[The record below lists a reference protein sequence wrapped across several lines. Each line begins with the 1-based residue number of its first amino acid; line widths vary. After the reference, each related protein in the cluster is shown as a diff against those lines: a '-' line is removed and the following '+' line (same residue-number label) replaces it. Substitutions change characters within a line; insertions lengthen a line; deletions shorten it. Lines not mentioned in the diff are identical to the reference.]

1 MDKLLITGGGILAG
15 ELRICGAKNAAL
27 PILAAALL
35 CDESL
40 KVCNLPHLKD
50 ITTMIELFG
59 SMGVELLID
68 DKMNLSIRPNTI
80 THLSAPYD
88 LVKTMRASILVLGPL
103 LSHFGEAEVAL
114 PGGCAIGNRPVD
126 LHIRGLA
133 AMGADIAIED
143 GYIRAKATK
152 LKGAHIFMDAVTV
165 TGTENIM
172 MAATLAEG
180 ETIIENAAR
189 EPEIIDLAECL
200 IKMGANITG
209 HGTST
214 IHIYGVDRLHSAE
227 YAVMPDRIEASTYL
241 IAAAA
246 TKGRIKIKDV
256 QPEYLEAVLAKLKEA
271 GAHIESGNDWVELDM
286 KGQRPKAINIETAPY
301 PAIATDVQA
310 QFCALNAV
318 AEGTGTIRETIFENR
333 FMHCQEMQRMGANIH
348 IEGNTAIIQGVDRLK
363 AAPVLATD
371 LRASASLVIA
381 ALVAEGT
388 TEVDDIYHMDRGYSC
403 IEENIT
409 MLGGNIQR
417 IPG

>member
-1 MDKLLITGGGILAG
+1 MDKLLITGGDTLAG

-40 KVCNLPHLKD
+40 KICNLPHLKD

-68 DKMNLSIRPNTI
+68 DKMNLDIRPNTI
-80 THLSAPYD
+80 TNLSAPYD

-103 LSHFGEAEVAL
+103 LSHYGEAEVAL

-126 LHIRGLA
+126 LHIQGLA
-133 AMGADIAIED
+133 AMGANIAIED
-143 GYIRAKATK
+143 GYIRAKAKK

-200 IKMGANITG
+200 LKMGANITG

-214 IHIYGVDRLHSAE
+214 IHIMGVSRLHGTQYE
-227 YAVMPDRIEASTYL
+227 VMPDRIEASTYL

-246 TKGRIKIKDV
+246 TKGRIKVKDV

-271 GAHIESGNDWVELDM
+271 GAHIICGHDWVELDM
-286 KGQRPKAINIETAPY
+286 KGQRPKSINIETAPY
-301 PAIATDVQA
+301 PAVATDVQA
-310 QFCALNAV
+310 QFCALNAI

-333 FMHCQEMQRMGANIH
+333 FMHCQEMQRMGADIH
-348 IEGNTAIIQGVDRLK
+348 IEGNTAIIKGVDHLK

-381 ALVAEGT
+381 ALVADGT
-388 TEVDDIYHMDRGYSC
+388 TEVGDIYHMDRGYSR

-409 MLGGNIQR
+409 MLGGDIQR
-417 IPG
+417 LPS

>member
-227 YAVMPDRIEASTYL
+227 YTVMPDRIEASTYL

-271 GAHIESGNDWVELDM
+271 GAHIESGDDWVELNM